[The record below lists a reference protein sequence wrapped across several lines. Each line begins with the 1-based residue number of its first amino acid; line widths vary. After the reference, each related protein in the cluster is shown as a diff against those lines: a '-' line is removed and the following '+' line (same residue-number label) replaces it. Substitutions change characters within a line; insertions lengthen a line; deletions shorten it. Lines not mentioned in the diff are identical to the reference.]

1 MATQNWNG
9 GNRLTVSKGNS
20 LQCVNSIVNPIN
32 VAFFYNSTQAA
43 QAVPIDI
50 AGSGSF
56 FTQLSVPATTGN
68 AGSATLLAF
77 SGPGSAGPGGGSA
90 SITATIDPSAGTAAS
105 SEGWLGSQAMP
116 TNTSGLNNQNLQ
128 ASGEPYAFNKY
139 SRYYF
144 VPSAQRYILS
154 VQSGINAFYFAVF
167 NSSGQVAIY
176 VLNAPDANYKPIVQQ
191 FPGDSYALTNTTV
204 QAITASSIQIPL
216 YGMNQQWV
224 VMNAD
229 SVNDSTN
236 ATITLTQL
244 G

>member
-9 GNRLTVSKGNS
+9 GNRLTVSKGS
-20 LQCVNSIVNPIN
+20 PLQCVNSIVNPIN

-43 QAVPIDI
+43 QGVPLDL

-56 FTQLSVPATTGN
+56 FTQLNVPATTGN
-68 AGSATLLAF
+68 AGSAALLTF
-77 SGPGSAGPGGGSA
+77 SGPGSAGPGGGST
-90 SITATIDPSAGTAAS
+90 SITATIDPAAGSAAS
-105 SEGWLGSQAMP
+105 AEGWLGSQALP
-116 TNTSGLNNQNLQ
+116 TNTSGLNNQNLP
-128 ASGEPYAFNKY
+128 ANGEPSPFNKY
-139 SRYYF
+139 NRYYF

-167 NSSGQVAIY
+167 NSSGQVAVY
-176 VLNAPDANYKPIVQQ
+176 VLNAPDTNYKPVVQQ

-204 QAITASSIQIPL
+204 QALTSSSIQIPIF
-216 YGMNQQWV
+216 GSNQQWV

-229 SVNDSTN
+229 SVSDSTN
-236 ATITLTQL
+236 ASITLTPL